1 MVVKIMIMLIG
12 TLFYLLSGP
21 VIKRILTSMSAIEMK
36 TSDNIGLL
44 IGYIERMLVILFFIL
59 GEYTAIGLVIA
70 SKSILRFNDLKD
82 DGQNHNPDKIDKKS
96 EYILL
101 GTMLSLLIGIINGI
115 IFKLVFI
122 I

>member
-101 GTMLSLLIGIINGI
+101 GTMLSLLTGIINGI

>member
-1 MVVKIMIMLIG
+1 MVIKIMIMLIG

>member
-44 IGYIERMLVILFFIL
+44 IGYIERMLVILFLYSVNIQQSDLSLQVNRYYDSMIL
-59 GEYTAIGLVIA
+59 RMMVKIIILI
-70 SKSILRFNDLKD
+70 KSI
-82 DGQNHNPDKIDKKS
+82 KKV
-96 EYILL
+96 
-101 GTMLSLLIGIINGI
+101 N
-115 IFKLVFI
+115 IFYWERC
-122 I
+122 

>member
-1 MVVKIMIMLIG
+1 MALKIIIMLIG

-21 VIKRILTSMSAIEMK
+21 VVKRILTFMSASEMK

-82 DGQNHNPDKIDKKS
+82 DVMHHNPDKIDKKS

-122 I
+122 

>member
-21 VIKRILTSMSAIEMK
+21 VIKRILTSMSAIEIK

-101 GTMLSLLIGIINGI
+101 GTMLSLLTGIINGI

>member
-1 MVVKIMIMLIG
+1 MVVKIMVMLIG

>member
-82 DGQNHNPDKIDKKS
+82 DGLNHNPDKIDKKS